1 MTNIFVG
8 NLSFQATEQDL
19 RKAFERFGTVGS
31 IRLMTDR
38 ATGRSRGFAFV
49 NMQRLDDA
57 DEAIHDLNG
66 APLCGRNMTV
76 NEANKDNDDGPAA
89 NQPSEGFRKAV
100 AFLDSL

>member
-8 NLSFQATEQDL
+8 NLSYQATERDL
-19 RKAFERFGTVGS
+19 RNVFERFGRVGS

-49 NMQRLDDA
+49 NMQCLDDA
-57 DEAIHDLNG
+57 DEAIHSLNG
-66 APLCGRNMTV
+66 SPLCGRPITV
-76 NEANKDNDDGPAA
+76 NEANKDDEDGPNA
-89 NQPSEGFRKAV
+89 NQPSESFKQAV